1 LWLGSCVLTGSPNI
15 SRPAQDKPARAP
27 TQSSE
32 TQEAADKSPSGQGD
46 PQQTAKGE
54 RKEASGKSSS
64 SPETSPQTAGNE
76 SQHAAET
83 QPGAA
88 AQKDAASRPDSPGMA
103 DSKLA
108 EARHNLQISEATEN
122 RIAAELEQLKNSGS
136 ATPETIKNYEDYHA
150 SVKEMVAENR
160 RILARMEAAK
170 ARHSSAPTSS
180 ATTGRGEI
188 EGMLNPEIPEAQTTD
203 EVAALDRQLN
213 ASLGEFDTRLLEEM
227 DQIRGQ
233 SAARMRD
240 LAREAAEAAK
250 RLREKGVDV
259 NTSAAASSQT
269 SEKNQRPQ
277 QRQHRPSK
285 ARRVPKQP
293 PQTTRAQT
301 EMVRAGRNRSAPAA
315 TKMMTS
321 WHASCGRPLK
331 TKPIRSS
338 KKSSGR
344 SMMTIRGTGD
354 W

>member
-1 LWLGSCVLTGSPNI
+1 MWLGSCVLTGSPNI

-83 QPGAA
+83 QPGA

-269 SEKNQRPQ
+269 SEKKSTPAAKTAPAEQGAEGAKTASADDSRSDGDGSSGKKQ
-277 QRQHRPSK
+277 ERARSYEDDDIVARQLREAAENETDPELK
-285 ARRVPKQP
+285 EKLWK
-293 PQTTRAQT
+293 
-301 EMVRAGRNRSAPAA
+301 EYDDYKRNR
-315 TKMMTS
+315 
-321 WHASCGRPLK
+321 
-331 TKPIRSS
+331 
-338 KKSSGR
+338 
-344 SMMTIRGTGD
+344 
-354 W
+354 